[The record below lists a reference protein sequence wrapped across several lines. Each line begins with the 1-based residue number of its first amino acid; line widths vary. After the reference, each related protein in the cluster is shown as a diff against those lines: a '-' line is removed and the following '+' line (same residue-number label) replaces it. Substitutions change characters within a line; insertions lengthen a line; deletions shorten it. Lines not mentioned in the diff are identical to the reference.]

1 MEISQLA
8 ASVHHSSNVDVTPKY
23 QDLNTSYIHPKVQ
36 THMDTYVYNYIKYW
50 ELKDLLEGL
59 ENRK

>member
-23 QDLNTSYIHPKVQ
+23 QDLDTSYIHPKVQ
-36 THMDTYVYNYIKYW
+36 THMDTYVYNYIKY
-50 ELKDLLEGL
+50 
-59 ENRK
+59 